1 MNGVIIV
8 DKQKGKTSFDE
19 IRDIR
24 KTYNIKKV
32 GHAGTLD
39 PMATGVLIILVGE
52 ATKLSDYLMNHD
64 KEYIATLKLG
74 KKTDTGDSEGT
85 IIEEKEIPNL
95 CKENVQNVLNTFI
108 GKSKQ
113 IPPMYSAIKV
123 NGKKLYELAREGK
136 EIERQERKIEIY
148 SLEIIKLIE
157 ENKKIAEIEFK
168 VNCSKGTY
176 IRTLCEDIAEKLGT
190 CGYMKELRR
199 TRVGRFTLNDKDK
212 FITLEEIME
221 DKESYSLDDEKL
233 KKIINGVKI
242 STNLKDGFV
251 KLYHNQKFIGLG
263 EVENNKLKRKIICD
277 K

>member
-52 ATKLSDYLMNHD
+52 TTKLSDYLMNHD

-74 KKTDTGDSEGT
+74 KKTDTGDSEGK

-95 CKENVQNVLNTFI
+95 SKENVQNVLNTFI

-136 EIERQERKIEIY
+136 EIERQERKI
-148 SLEIIKLIE
+148 
-157 ENKKIAEIEFK
+157 
-168 VNCSKGTY
+168 
-176 IRTLCEDIAEKLGT
+176 
-190 CGYMKELRR
+190 
-199 TRVGRFTLNDKDK
+199 
-212 FITLEEIME
+212 
-221 DKESYSLDDEKL
+221 
-233 KKIINGVKI
+233 
-242 STNLKDGFV
+242 
-251 KLYHNQKFIGLG
+251 
-263 EVENNKLKRKIICD
+263 
-277 K
+277 

>member
-8 DKQKGKTSFDE
+8 DKEKGKTSFDE

-24 KTYNIKKV
+24 KKYNIKKV

>member
-8 DKQKGKTSFDE
+8 DKEKGKTSFDE

-24 KTYNIKKV
+24 KKYNIKKV

-74 KKTDTGDSEGT
+74 KKTDTGDSEGK

-95 CKENVQNVLNTFI
+95 SKENVQNVLNTFI

-123 NGKKLYELAREGK
+123 NGKKLYEFAREGK

-148 SLEIIKLIE
+148 FLEIIKLIE
-157 ENKKIAEIEFK
+157 DNKKIAEIEFK

-221 DKESYSLDDEKL
+221 DKESYTLDDENL

-251 KLYHNQKFIGLG
+251 KLYH
-263 EVENNKLKRKIICD
+263 KLRILKYRIYAAV
-277 K
+277 

>member
-8 DKQKGKTSFDE
+8 DKEKGKTSFDE

-24 KTYNIKKV
+24 KKYNIKKV

-52 ATKLSDYLMNHD
+52 TTKLSDYLMNHD

-74 KKTDTGDSEGT
+74 KKTDTGDSEGK

-95 CKENVQNVLNTFI
+95 SKENVQNVLNTFI

-136 EIERQERKIEIY
+136 EIERQEREIEIY

>member
-52 ATKLSDYLMNHD
+52 TTKLSDYLMNHD

-74 KKTDTGDSEGT
+74 KKTDTGDSEGK

-95 CKENVQNVLNTFI
+95 SKENVQNVLNTFI

-136 EIERQERKIEIY
+136 EIEYINQWKHLY
-148 SLEIIKLIE
+148 II
-157 ENKKIAEIEFK
+157 
-168 VNCSKGTY
+168 
-176 IRTLCEDIAEKLGT
+176 
-190 CGYMKELRR
+190 
-199 TRVGRFTLNDKDK
+199 
-212 FITLEEIME
+212 
-221 DKESYSLDDEKL
+221 
-233 KKIINGVKI
+233 
-242 STNLKDGFV
+242 
-251 KLYHNQKFIGLG
+251 
-263 EVENNKLKRKIICD
+263 
-277 K
+277 

>member
-8 DKQKGKTSFDE
+8 DKEKGKTSFDE

-24 KTYNIKKV
+24 KKYNIKKV

-74 KKTDTGDSEGT
+74 KKTDTGDSEGK

-123 NGKKLYELAREGK
+123 NGKKLYEFAREGK

-148 SLEIIKLIE
+148 FLEIIKLIE
-157 ENKKIAEIEFK
+157 DNKKIAEIEFK

-221 DKESYSLDDEKL
+221 DKESYTLDDENL

>member
-8 DKQKGKTSFDE
+8 DKEKGKTSFDE

-24 KTYNIKKV
+24 KKYNIKKV

-52 ATKLSDYLMNHD
+52 TTKLSDYLMNHD

-263 EVENNKLKRKIICD
+263 EVENNKLKRKIINI
-277 K
+277 

>member
-8 DKQKGKTSFDE
+8 DKEKGKTSFDE

-24 KTYNIKKV
+24 KKYNIKKV

-74 KKTDTGDSEGT
+74 KKTDTGDSEGK

-123 NGKKLYELAREGK
+123 NGKKLYEYAREGK

-148 SLEIIKLIE
+148 FLEIIKLIE
-157 ENKKIAEIEFK
+157 DNKKIAEIEFK

-221 DKESYSLDDEKL
+221 DKESYTLDDENL

>member
-52 ATKLSDYLMNHD
+52 TTKLSDYLMNHD

-74 KKTDTGDSEGT
+74 KKTDTGDSEGK

-95 CKENVQNVLNTFI
+95 SKENVQNVLNTFI

-136 EIERQERKIEIY
+136 EIERQEREIEIY

-221 DKESYSLDDEKL
+221 DKESYTLDDENL

-263 EVENNKLKRKIICD
+263 EVENNKLKRKIINI
-277 K
+277 

>member
-8 DKQKGKTSFDE
+8 DKEKGKTSFDE

-24 KTYNIKKV
+24 KKYNIKKV

-95 CKENVQNVLNTFI
+95 SKENVQNVLNTFI

-136 EIERQERKIEIY
+136 EIERQEREIEIY

>member
-52 ATKLSDYLMNHD
+52 TTKLSDYLMNHD

>member
-52 ATKLSDYLMNHD
+52 TTKLSDYLMNHD

-74 KKTDTGDSEGT
+74 KKTDTGDSEGK

-95 CKENVQNVLNTFI
+95 SKENVQNVLNTFI

-136 EIERQERKIEIY
+136 EIERQEREIEIY

>member
-8 DKQKGKTSFDE
+8 DKEKGKTSFDE

-24 KTYNIKKV
+24 KKYNIKKV

-136 EIERQERKIEIY
+136 EIERQEREIEIY

>member
-8 DKQKGKTSFDE
+8 DKEKGKTSFDE

-24 KTYNIKKV
+24 KKYNIKKV

-52 ATKLSDYLMNHD
+52 TTKLSDYLMNHD

-74 KKTDTGDSEGT
+74 KKTDTGDSEGK

-95 CKENVQNVLNTFI
+95 SKENVQNVLNTFI

-123 NGKKLYELAREGK
+123 NGKKLYEFAREGK

-148 SLEIIKLIE
+148 FLEIIKLIE
-157 ENKKIAEIEFK
+157 DNKKIAEIEFK

-221 DKESYSLDDEKL
+221 DKESYTLDDENL

>member
-8 DKQKGKTSFDE
+8 DKEKGKTSFDE

-24 KTYNIKKV
+24 KKYNIKKV

-136 EIERQERKIEIY
+136 EIERQERKIEIN

-168 VNCSKGTY
+168 VNCSIGTY

>member
-8 DKQKGKTSFDE
+8 DKEKGKTSFDE

-24 KTYNIKKV
+24 KKYNTKKV

-74 KKTDTGDSEGT
+74 KKTDTGDSEGK

-123 NGKKLYELAREGK
+123 NGKKLYEFAREGK

-221 DKESYSLDDEKL
+221 DKESYTLDDENL